1 MNGFDRNRRVIY
13 GFQRHRRGIKSWLT
27 FLAGLIVTFGSGVQ
41 AFAADNNALQ
51 GFYSVTGGQAL
62 TQTGIISQISST
74 VADVFAIITAA
85 AAGFGMVFIVWGGIS
100 LIHGGGMKKQEGM
113 ERIKNAIIGLVIA
126 LTAGFIT
133 GLAAFFAGHF

>member
-1 MNGFDRNRRVIY
+1 MNWFDRSRS
-13 GFQRHRRGIKSWLT
+13 GFKRL
-27 FLAGLIVTFGSGVQ
+27 FMLLAGLIVTFRSGVQ

-100 LIHGGGMKKQEGM
+100 MIHGGGMKKQEGM
-113 ERIKNAIIGLVIA
+113 ERIKSAVIGLVIA
-126 LTAGFIT
+126 LAAGFIT